1 MYCVCLRNNGTT
13 WNATCSVTVT
23 VVSIVRSLIEV
34 LFEIHYI
41 GDEDNGFFHDGCKT
55 GSTPT
60 SPF

>member
-34 LFEIHYI
+34 LFEIHYKCSVFLLYYV
-41 GDEDNGFFHDGCKT
+41 GQGT
-55 GSTPT
+55 
-60 SPF
+60 